1 MNGVRILHTID
12 NPIYGFGFTWK
23 FVVTLI
29 ITAFVI
35 VCTVFILKYNKEHLN
50 RYLDNDSFALII
62 ISIFGIAVTI
72 LMLFNGKVVDT
83 YPTYEVCLDETVNMV
98 EFLDKYDILEQR
110 EDIIVVQERS

>member
-35 VCTVFILKYNKEHLN
+35 FCTVFILNYNKKHLN
-50 RYLDNDSFALII
+50 RYLDNDSFCLNYN
-62 ISIFGIAVTI
+62 FYFWYRNNH
-72 LMLFNGKVVDT
+72 FNA
-83 YPTYEVCLDETVNMV
+83 
-98 EFLDKYDILEQR
+98 F
-110 EDIIVVQERS
+110 

>member
-23 FVVTLI
+23 FVVALI

-35 VCTVFILKYNKEHLN
+35 VCTVFISKYNKKHLN
-50 RYLDNDSFALII
+50 QYLDNDSFVLII
-62 ISIFGIAVTI
+62 FSILGIAVTI

-83 YPTYEVCLDETVNMV
+83 YPTYEVCFDETVNMV

>member
-23 FVVTLI
+23 FVVALI

-35 VCTVFILKYNKEHLN
+35 VCAVFVLKYNKKHLN
-50 RYLDNDSFALII
+50 LYLDSDSFALII
-62 ISIFGIAVTI
+62 ISIFGIAITI

-83 YPTYEVCLDETVNMV
+83 YPTYEVCFDETVNMV

-110 EDIIVVQERS
+110 EDIIVVQERN